1 MAVGAGWA
9 AVRGGEGEGNGAVH
23 EPSVVRLPQLVVAVL
38 GENCSNKTCG
48 GDAVLLLKR
57 LS

>member
-9 AVRGGEGEGNGAVH
+9 AVRGGEGEGNGAAH
-23 EPSVVRLPQLVVAVL
+23 EPSVVRLPQLAVAVL
-38 GENCSNKTCG
+38 VENCSNKTCG